1 MKNFIT
7 KHKKV
12 LIVLAVV
19 VVIIGSIAGTYNN
32 LQSKDENVTNKWS
45 QVENQLQRR
54 YDLIPNL
61 VAVVKQY
68 SDYETTTFEKIV
80 ALRNEG
86 TVESEKQAD
95 EEYKMA
101 IKALTENYPE
111 LKAIE
116 QYNDLMTNLEG
127 TENRIAV
134 ARKDYNDAVTK
145 INASINISRSTL
157 FITKGKNIDS
167 QDLFLEA
174 LKYYDIDEDKYCKQ
188 NGIKKEDLRNTKSKK
203 KSNKNVA

>member
-80 ALRNEG
+80 A
-86 TVESEKQAD
+86 
-95 EEYKMA
+95 
-101 IKALTENYPE
+101 
-111 LKAIE
+111 
-116 QYNDLMTNLEG
+116 
-127 TENRIAV
+127 
-134 ARKDYNDAVTK
+134 
-145 INASINISRSTL
+145 
-157 FITKGKNIDS
+157 
-167 QDLFLEA
+167 
-174 LKYYDIDEDKYCKQ
+174 
-188 NGIKKEDLRNTKSKK
+188 
-203 KSNKNVA
+203 

>member
-145 INASINISRSTL
+145 INASIRRFPTNIIASIFGIESREYFEINENATQ
-157 FITKGKNIDS
+157 NIDINNI
-167 QDLFLEA
+167 FE
-174 LKYYDIDEDKYCKQ
+174 
-188 NGIKKEDLRNTKSKK
+188 
-203 KSNKNVA
+203 

>member
-134 ARKDYNDAVTK
+134 ARKDYNDAVKEYNNLVKTFP
-145 INASINISRSTL
+145 NNLTASL
-157 FITKGKNIDS
+157 FNFKEKSYFEVNNS
-167 QDLFLEA
+167 
-174 LKYYDIDEDKYCKQ
+174 DK
-188 NGIKKEDLRNTKSKK
+188 EVP
-203 KSNKNVA
+203 NVSFE